1 MGSVADLVEELEEK
15 YDEVREELKVIELR
29 VDDLELQ
36 LEDANKSIAEQS
48 AFILWVTEYYAEA
61 EQQYQALCK
70 VRG

>member
-29 VDDLELQ
+29 VDDLEVQ

-48 AFILWVTEYYAEA
+48 AFILWVTGYYTDA
-61 EQQYQALCK
+61 EQQYQALLK